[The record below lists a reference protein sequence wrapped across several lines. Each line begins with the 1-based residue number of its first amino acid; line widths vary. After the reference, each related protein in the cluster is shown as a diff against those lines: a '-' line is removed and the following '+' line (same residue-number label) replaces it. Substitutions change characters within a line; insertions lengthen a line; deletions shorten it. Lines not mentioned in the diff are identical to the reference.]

1 MAPEK
6 TGISPESFTTFG
18 ELLRFLRVR
27 NGLSQREFAAQVGY
41 HYSHVNR
48 FEKNIRTPPDRAT
61 LLASFA
67 PILKIEN
74 EPGWLAR
81 LLDLASLRDI
91 AVQPRLEK
99 TDSEENIHL
108 WPFSLT
114 SIIGRVHETAQLTK
128 LLIQKNVRL
137 LTIVGPPGVGK
148 TRLAIHVAEEVQS
161 HFTDGIFFVNLAPVE
176 NAEDVLSVF
185 SEALELQD
193 VRGATKQTALQSF
206 LKDRNILI
214 VLDNFEQVLPASK
227 HLLPLLAGAPKVKF
241 LVTSREALR
250 LSGEHEFPLTPL
262 PVPTQKD
269 QSKVKD
275 FPSVELFLQRAS
287 AANPAFQLNDE
298 NASFAAEICR
308 RLDGLPLAIEL
319 AAARTR
325 SLSLGMMLEHF
336 DRRFDWLA
344 HAGHDQPPWRQTLRG
359 AIEWSYALL
368 NEQER
373 NLFCRLSVFSGSWT
387 LKAAEEICSDDIHC
401 PASNILLLSLLLVE
415 KSLIMID
422 PVSNRYQFLE
432 TLREYAK
439 ENLEKTAGFEMYFEH
454 HASYYNRLAKEDVSP
469 LPKLEWLDQIES
481 ELNNIRAALSYYT
494 RSNLFNEAAETALV
508 LNQFW
513 KKRSY
518 FTEARRWIETVAAMS
533 KESTIPRARLLLAL
547 SEHYRVQGEYQLA
560 ESVAEESRI
569 IFENFQDEVNANSAI
584 DNLAILAGIKGDY
597 PRTIELLEKVAVYRR
612 NSGDKVRL
620 LPALN
625 NMAIANRRLGNLVR
639 ATELYSEVVLIAEEA
654 GNLMSLGHSL
664 FGLSEVQVDMGNYQ
678 SALDYSQRSLS
689 VRYQLGDTKG
699 FAYALTAMAIA
710 KSFLGE
716 SEIAVQLESSGQSL
730 RNELQVVI
738 TPVAQA
744 EMDSFHSKLRASLG
758 DAVFTQAWE
767 KGKGLSMEQAFAF
780 AMKNT

>member
-1 MAPEK
+1 MASEK
-6 TGISPESFTTFG
+6 KGILPESFTTFG

-61 LLASFA
+61 LLATFA
-67 PILKIEN
+67 PVLKIEN
-74 EPGWLAR
+74 EPIWLAH
-81 LLDLASLRDI
+81 LLKLASLREI
-91 AVQPRLEK
+91 PAQPRMEK
-99 TDSEENIHL
+99 TDSEENIHP

-114 SIIGRVHETAQLTK
+114 SIIGRTQETTQLTK
-128 LLIQKNVRL
+128 LLLQQNVRL

-148 TRLAIHVAEEVQS
+148 TRLAIHAAEEVQS
-161 HFTDGIFFVNLAPVE
+161 QFSDGIFFVNLAPVE
-176 NAEDVLSVF
+176 NADDVLSVF

-193 VRGATKQTALQSF
+193 IRGATKQIALQSF
-206 LKDRNILI
+206 LKDRNMLI
-214 VLDNFEQVLPASK
+214 VLDNFEQVIPASK
-227 HLLPLLAGAPKVKF
+227 YLPPLLAGAPKVKF
-241 LVTSREALR
+241 LVTSRETLR
-250 LSGEHEFPLTPL
+250 LSGEYEFQLTPL

-269 QSKVKD
+269 QSKVMD
-275 FPSVELFLQRAS
+275 FPSVELFMQRA
-287 AANPAFQLNDE
+287 AASNLAFQLTDE

-325 SLSLGMMLEHF
+325 SLSPRLMLEQF

-344 HAGHDQPPWRQTLRG
+344 HSGHDQPAWRQTLRG

-373 NLFCRLSVFSGSWT
+373 TLFCRLSVFSGSWS
-387 LKAAEEICSDDIHC
+387 LVAAEEICSDDTQC
-401 PASNILLLSLLLVE
+401 PSSSILRLSLLLVE
-415 KSLIMID
+415 KSLLIID
-422 PVSNRYQFLE
+422 PLTNRYQFLE

-439 ENLEKTAGFEMYFEH
+439 ENLEKSAGFERYFEQ
-454 HASYYNRLAKEDVSP
+454 HASYYTQLAKEDMSQ
-469 LPKLEWLDQIES
+469 LTRLEWLDQIEE

-494 RSNLFNEAAETALV
+494 RLKLFNEAAETALV

-518 FTEARRWIETVAAMS
+518 FTEARRWLETVVAMS
-533 KESTIPRARLLLAL
+533 KESTISRAKLLLAL

-584 DNLAILAGIKGDY
+584 DNLAMLAGIKGDY
-597 PRTIELLEKVAVYRR
+597 PRTIDLLEKVAVYRR

-625 NMAIANRRLGNLVR
+625 NMAIANRRLGNLAR
-639 ATELYSEVVLIAEEA
+639 ATELYNEVVLIAEET

-678 SALDYSQRSLS
+678 TALEFSQRSLS
-689 VRYQLGDTKG
+689 VRYQLGDSKG
-699 FAYALTAMAIA
+699 VAYSLTAVAVA
-710 KSFLGE
+710 KSFLGDL
-716 SEIAVQLESSGQSL
+716 AAATQLESAGQRL
-730 RNELQVVI
+730 REELKIVI
-738 TPVAQA
+738 TPIAQT
-744 EMDSFHSKLRASLG
+744 EMDLFHSKLRESLG
-758 DAVFTQAWE
+758 EDMFAQIWQ

-780 AMKNT
+780 ALKNI